1 MKSAPPAISLLL
13 ILMTSTCNNSLLTR
27 YADPELVQHF
37 ENLFGI
43 PRSHQILAALRK
55 VVSKY
60 FFRLTAPLQSDSLAD
75 FRKITYKTLHE
86 NGWVTVDHPTLL
98 EAFFVQTRGP
108 FDLSSL
114 NFQLKVI
121 ADKYAAESVFQGSDL
136 FVPGVISARGVKKG
150 EQVGIFSPQEDLVG
164 VGIAILTEKQI
175 HSQTHGIAIKVVKTV
190 YETPSLRS
198 THCFERGLV
207 YPQSLPAILTTQI
220 LAPDPNTEELIV
232 DLCAAPGGKTSH
244 IAQLMDGKGTIIAV
258 DNSRKRL
265 RNLEQTL
272 TRLRTRNVRTVYGD
286 ATKLV
291 TQFNFR
297 ADKILLDP
305 PCSALGV
312 RPKLYEEKTLQDV
325 KNLSKY
331 QMLLIKAASKL
342 LKKHGILVYS
352 TCTLTP
358 EENEMVVNFAIR
370 ELGMHIVEVDQT
382 YNYGAPGFD
391 LNHLEFIPEQV
402 QRFYPDL
409 HDTPGFFIAK
419 LQKYLPR

>member
-1 MKSAPPAISLLL
+1 
-13 ILMTSTCNNSLLTR
+13 MTSACNKSLLTR
-27 YADPELVQHF
+27 YSDPELTQYLDT
-37 ENLFGI
+37 LFGT
-43 PRSHQILAALRK
+43 PRSHQMLAALRK
-55 VVSKY
+55 VVTKY
-60 FFRLTAPLQSDSLAD
+60 FFRLTAPLRGDTLAD
-75 FRKITYKTLHE
+75 FRKITYKTLNE
-86 NGWVTVDHPTLL
+86 KGWVTTDHPDLP

-114 NFQLKVI
+114 DFQREVM

-136 FVPGVISARGVKKG
+136 FIPGVISASGVKKG
-150 EQVGIFSPQEDLVG
+150 ERVGIVSPQGDLVG
-164 VGIAILTEKQI
+164 VGTATLTERQI
-175 HSQTHGIAIKVVKTV
+175 HSQTHGIAVKVVKTV
-190 YETPSLRS
+190 YKTPSLR
-198 THCFERGLV
+198 TTQCYEQGLV
-207 YPQSLPAILTTQI
+207 YPQSLPAILTTRI
-220 LAPDPNTEELIV
+220 LAPDPKTEELIV

-244 IAQLMDGKGTIIAV
+244 IAQLMDGKGKIIAV

-265 RNLEQTL
+265 RILEQTL
-272 TRLRTRNVRTVYGD
+272 TRLRTRNLRTVFGD

-291 TQFNFR
+291 TQFTFR

-352 TCTLTP
+352 TCTITP

-370 ELGMHIVEVDQT
+370 ELGMRIVDQT
-382 YNYGAPGFD
+382 YNYGAPGFA

-402 QRFYPDL
+402 QRFFPDL

-419 LQKYLPR
+419 LQKYPPR

>member
-1 MKSAPPAISLLL
+1 MPPIISPPL
-13 ILMTSTCNNSLLTR
+13 ILMTSDCNEPFLTH
-27 YADPELVQHF
+27 YTDPELVQRLA
-37 ENLFGI
+37 ELFGI
-43 PRSHQILAALRK
+43 SRIHKLFAALRM

-60 FFRLTAPLQSDSLAD
+60 FFRLTTPLRSDSLQAS
-75 FRKITYKTLHE
+75 RQLTYQTLLE
-86 NGWVTVDHPTLL
+86 KGWVATDHPALP
-98 EAFFVQTRGP
+98 EAFFVHTRGP

-114 NFQLKVI
+114 KFQREVGV
-121 ADKYAAESVFQGSDL
+121 DKRAAESVFQGSDL
-136 FVPGVISARGVKKG
+136 FIPGVLSARGVKKG
-150 EQVGIFSPQEDLVG
+150 ELVGIVSPQGDLVG
-164 VGIAILTEKQI
+164 VGRTTMSERQM
-175 HSQTHGIAIKVVKTV
+175 HSHTQGVAVKVTKTV
-190 YETPSLRS
+190 YETPSLR
-198 THCFERGLV
+198 TTQCFEQGLV
-207 YPQSLPAILTTQI
+207 YPQSLPAILASRI
-220 LAPDPNTEELIV
+220 LTPDPNTEDLIV

-244 IAQLMDGKGTIIAV
+244 IAQLMDGKGKIIAV

-265 RNLEQTL
+265 HTLEQTL
-272 TRLRTRNVRTVYGD
+272 TRLRIRNVRTVYGD

-291 TQFNFR
+291 TQFSFR

-382 YNYGAPGFD
+382 YSYGAPGFD
-391 LNHLEFIPEQV
+391 LNHLEFSPEQV
-402 QRFYPDL
+402 QRFYPDF

-419 LQKYLPR
+419 LQKYPSR